1 MELILV
7 AWRNVFRNK
16 RRSVLNIIALALGT
30 GLMVLGLGW
39 VQGYHT
45 YIYTAMQNFEAG
57 EVQLI
62 PDGYLAESRRMPLD
76 LNIGDYRA
84 LKKHLKDFDEVR
96 EATGRIDFS
105 LRLSNRSESIYLSGR
120 AIDPESEAN
129 TTVLKNYISAG
140 EYLSA
145 EKSGI
150 LLGRELADRM
160 DVEPGSTV
168 YIVAQDKYGVENF
181 TDIRVTGI
189 FHYGFPPI
197 DKHVVFLDLASA
209 MRLLD
214 MENQVSRVV
223 LRLAEELTP
232 AEGSRI
238 LKERDLPGEIHS
250 WKTFAQATVSA
261 VRADTNSF
269 YIMLIVLYL
278 LIVLG
283 LLNSMSMSV
292 HERTREIGTLKAIG
306 MKKRQIV
313 LLLVWESAWMA
324 LIAAVAAV
332 IVSSPMIWYLSK
344 VGLDI
349 AAEMPESIPVP
360 FGEQF
365 YADFRLKHFLI
376 AFGIA
381 SASAL
386 LGTLRPAV
394 RASKLVVADAMR
406 GAGLA

>member
-1 MELILV
+1 MEMIII

-16 RRSVLNIIALALGT
+16 RRSILNIIALTLAS

-45 YIYTAMQNFEAG
+45 YIYKAMQNFESG

-62 PDGYLAESRRMPLD
+62 PDGYLTESRRMPLD
-76 LNIGDYRA
+76 LNLEGYRD
-84 LKKHLKDFDEVR
+84 LKGRLKSIEGVR

-105 LRLSNRSESIYLSGR
+105 LRLSNRAESVYLVGR
-120 AIDPESEAN
+120 GIDPGSEAN
-129 TTVLKNYISAG
+129 TTVLSDYISAG
-140 EYLSA
+140 SYLSA
-145 EKSGI
+145 DEEGI
-150 LLGRELADRM
+150 LIGKELADRM
-160 DVEPGSTV
+160 GVAPGDTV
-168 YIVAQDKYGVENF
+168 YVVVQDKYGVENF
-181 TDIRVTGI
+181 SDIKIAGI

-197 DKHVVFLDLASA
+197 DKNVVFLDLASA
-209 MRLLD
+209 MRMLD
-214 MENQVSRVV
+214 MDNQVTRVV
-223 LRLAEELTP
+223 MRMDEGISP
-232 AEGSRI
+232 AEGTK
-238 LKERDLPGEIHS
+238 LLQKEDLPGEIHS

-269 YIMLIVLYL
+269 YIILVVLYL

-306 MKKRQIV
+306 MKKNQV
-313 LLLVWESAWMA
+313 VALLMTESAWMA
-324 LIAAVAAV
+324 LISAAAAVL
-332 IVSSPMIWYLSK
+332 ISLPMIWYLGS

-349 AAEMPESIPVP
+349 SSQMPNTIPVP

-365 YADFRLKHFLI
+365 YADFRLRHFLI

-381 SASAL
+381 TLSGL
-386 LGTLRPAV
+386 LGTLRPAR
-394 RASKLVVADAMR
+394 RAARLLIAEAMR
-406 GAGLA
+406 GGGLG